1 MSAVCWGVA
10 GKNSIL
16 ERDNRTPGALPRT
29 VGCDHLSA
37 EQDGTPPVKLST
49 VVKLIIA
56 SLIVGLLL
64 DALGITPLG
73 FWSWIADTA
82 AGVWAWLART
92 LDWALLYI
100 LVGASIVL
108 PLYLLRQF
116 LRRRRS

>member
-1 MSAVCWGVA
+1 M
-10 GKNSIL
+10 
-16 ERDNRTPGALPRT
+16 
-29 VGCDHLSA
+29 
-37 EQDGTPPVKLST
+37 KLST

-56 SLIVGLLL
+56 SLVVGLLL

-73 FWSWIADTA
+73 FWSWIVDTV
-82 AGVWAWLART
+82 AGLWAWLVRT
-92 LDWALLYI
+92 LDWALIYI

>member
-1 MSAVCWGVA
+1 MIPVLSQ
-10 GKNSIL
+10 
-16 ERDNRTPGALPRT
+16 
-29 VGCDHLSA
+29 DHSKWL
-37 EQDGTPPVKLST
+37 KLSR
-49 VVKLIIA
+49 IQ
-56 SLIVGLLL
+56 
-64 DALGITPLG
+64 PLG